1 VDQQRTDFA
10 IETTGEP
17 AVYWVEIRAT
27 GRPNPL
33 VWLRSNPIYVRG
45 AEPPARPA
53 PRPAASVT
61 QPIFDGKTA
70 NGWRV
75 EHDPTSVVAVEPAE
89 GIGGTELRFR
99 FGLSGGA
106 PGGQVAALAYDTP
119 NGVASHDRFSFS
131 IRAERPMRISVQ
143 LRSGGEPSSRWQR
156 SIYADP
162 SQQEH
167 TVSFDDFVPVGDT
180 RTPRPDL
187 AAIRSVLFV
196 VDANNTKPGTSGRIW
211 VRKAVLEH

>member
-1 VDQQRTDFA
+1 LR
-10 IETTGEP
+10 GHRRH
-17 AVYWVEIRAT
+17 RAQ
-27 GRPNPL
+27 
-33 VWLRSNPIYVRG
+33 VQVRSFRRRARRSGCRARVR
-45 AEPPARPA
+45 
-53 PRPAASVT
+53 
-61 QPIFDGKTA
+61 
-70 NGWRV
+70 
-75 EHDPTSVVAVEPAE
+75 
-89 GIGGTELRFR
+89 
-99 FGLSGGA
+99 
-106 PGGQVAALAYDTP
+106 Y
-119 NGVASHDRFSFS
+119 
-131 IRAERPMRISVQ
+131 AERRGIARSLLVFDSRRAPDADSVQ
-143 LRSGGEPSSRWQR
+143 LRGGGEPSSRWQR